1 MPASGTKYETAKGV
15 HEMRRL
21 VIGLEEELAEA
32 NQAINADAIS
42 PSGVMIHQITMPFPI
57 GVGGASLNRN
67 S

>member
-1 MPASGTKYETAKGV
+1 MS
-15 HEMRRL
+15 RL
-21 VIGLEEELAEA
+21 VVGLEEGLAEA

-42 PSGVMIHQITMPFPI
+42 PSGAMIHQLTMRFRI

>member
-1 MPASGTKYETAKGV
+1 MS
-15 HEMRRL
+15 RL